1 MLDLKW
7 IINERQQLPSE
18 KVLPREIKDNLHF
31 QTYVRYPA
39 ISSKRKSFASHFKSS
54 KAKAIEN
61 EGDVL
66 CATEMFDGNFL
77 VFATDR
83 NLLIGYDLQKE
94 KQYSKQLKDAFVTC
108 LEFYRKEGIL
118 ISGHSN
124 NIINFINPRN
134 HKFKI
139 LKTFYD
145 LTAFPPIQIKTLYG
159 LNKLV
164 IINSANEVILCEK
177 TDSKT
182 VKYKSRGVIRANSQ
196 DMMFNIEVLEFP
208 ISRGAV
214 VALVSERK
222 VRLVWVS
229 LRQQFKVQFLESF
242 RRLESENGNMMDK
255 ISNQNSFSLENFSIT
270 KKSNFSLDFFSE
282 SKRISEISNR
292 LTMNMSDLIMLLK
305 KRAKPSYGMSS
316 IFLMSKKLW
325 RSTGEK
331 MYSVSIFGKECE
343 VSYSIIAGN
352 GNVMKI
358 LSRRFSFQDNVI
370 YADILG
376 VEMVLILFENLEFC
390 FLHLD
395 QFRKAEDENNQG
407 IGILK
412 KGSIGKR
419 KSSQEGSGTET
430 MDSEG
435 NEEIKESKE
444 GREFRG
450 IIKR

>member
-31 QTYVRYPA
+31 QTFVRYPA
-39 ISSKRKSFASHFKSS
+39 ITARKRSFASHFKSS
-54 KAKAIEN
+54 KAKRDTIEK

-66 CATEMFDGNFL
+66 CATEMFEGKFL

-83 NLLIGYDLQKE
+83 NLIIGYDLEKA
-94 KQYSKQLKDAFVTC
+94 KQYSKQMKDSFVTC
-108 LEFYRKEGIL
+108 LEFYSKEGIL
-118 ISGHSN
+118 IAGHSN

-177 TDSKT
+177 TQSKT
-182 VKYKSRGVIRANSQ
+182 VKYKSRGVIRADTK
-196 DMMFNIEVLEFP
+196 DMMFSIEVLEFP
-208 ISRGAV
+208 ISKGAV

-229 LRQQFKVQFLESF
+229 LKQQFKVQFLESF
-242 RRLESENGNMMDK
+242 RRLESENGSIIDK

-282 SKRISEISNR
+282 NKRISEISKH
-292 LTMNMSDLIMLLK
+292 LTMNISDLIMLLK
-305 KRAKPSYGMSS
+305 KRAKPSYGRSS

-331 MYSVSIFGKECE
+331 MFSVSIFGKECE

-412 KGSIGKR
+412 KGSIKTR
-419 KSSQEGSGTET
+419 KTSQDIESETNT

-435 NEEIKESKE
+435 NEDIKENKQHND
-444 GREFRG
+444 G
-450 IIKR
+450 K